1 MTIDKH
7 RRLSYNI
14 RENKEGIMAD
24 QTSKPSEPSVP
35 TLKPNG
41 KSRAKASFTLRKN
54 LGQTGYIEQGKKVS
68 FHNAKMSLKLER
80 LGLYYGL
87 NTFGFAHLNANTN
100 NDLSLNTW
108 EGMCKHGKYKS
119 TLEYPNFKDEKV
131 WDSRKPESG
140 DDIVDEALS
149 TAFVKRNKA
158 NEIVYVYKFADSDDA
173 SKEAPGSLAQLVKEC
188 ASELPDTKKTL
199 KEMADE
205 KGKKVA
211 FRRGLSEWDKAVNDI
226 ADLLNVKGWKYYV
239 SDYSYVTNVRKT
251 ALAVGVLG
259 LAAGVIGGG
268 LSSVFANAQQ
278 SAFNAGEKYGG
289 ETGYN
294 QGKVDGANGVDV
306 GFSLPANYKISE
318 SLLNTNLYKEDSF
331 KKALTNN
338 NEYNV
343 DFDNIDFSINNSGE
357 LSVIFNSKIV
367 SENENS
373 EVALAGEGT
382 ANTTDNG
389 TVKLIVPIT
398 DEMLKALTVDAKGNE
413 YNSIDKYLEIDENKS
428 NYDEKFINQIKN
440 ALNSENGYELAVDQP
455 ENPVV
460 PDFSINDIE
469 MPTLVNWINDYEN
482 EFLSHSL
489 EMNMFE
495 FDSEGMLGLDYSAD
509 GSLRIYAGM
518 LDNGGNKVISTLT
531 FSNINEETVKNA
543 KDAKAL
549 KAEIDKQLANDA
561 FVGEFYKSVASY
573 GFKGEIVRTF
583 NEENI
588 KFDTQN
594 VFVKQNITKTKN
606 ADGRIEKESVDFS
619 YFAVGNDINI
629 ARTTFNYVTRFNSS
643 TTYMLGEGGFTMK
656 SALNNDLLKIGF
668 KVEMEKE

>member
-1 MTIDKH
+1 MTIDKQ

-41 KSRAKASFTLRKN
+41 KSRAKASFTSRDH

-87 NTFGFAHLNANTN
+87 NTVGFARLNTKTN

-108 EGMCKHGKYKS
+108 EGMYKHGEYKS
-119 TLEYPNFKDEKV
+119 TLEYPDFKDEKV
-131 WDSRKPESG
+131 WDIRKPESG

-239 SDYSYVTNVRKT
+239 SDYSFVTNVRKT

-259 LAAGVIGGG
+259 LAAGVIGSS

-278 SAFNAGEKYGG
+278 SAYK
-289 ETGYN
+289 
-294 QGKVDGANGVDV
+294 DGADGVDV
-306 GFSLPANYKISE
+306 GFALPANYTIAE
-318 SLLNTNLYKEDSF
+318 SLLNTNLYNENSF

-343 DFDNIDFSINNSGE
+343 DFSKIAFSINNSGE
-357 LSVIFNSKIV
+357 VSVVFNSKIV
-367 SENENS
+367 SENEQG

-389 TVKLIVPIT
+389 TVSLTVPIT
-398 DEMLKALTVDAKGNE
+398 DDMLKALTVEAKGNE
-413 YNSIDKYLEIDENKS
+413 YNSIEEFFKIGNNKV
-428 NYDEKFINQIKN
+428 NYDTEFINQIKK

-469 MPTLVNWINDYEN
+469 MPTLANWINDYEN
-482 EFLSHSL
+482 ESLSHSL
-489 EMNMFE
+489 EMNMFQ

-531 FSNINEETVKNA
+531 FSNINKETVKNA

-573 GFKGEIVRTF
+573 GFKGEISRNF
-583 NEENI
+583 KEGPI
-588 KFDTQN
+588 HFDTQN

-619 YFAVGNDINI
+619 YFAVGNDINV

-643 TTYMLGEGGFTMK
+643 TTYMLGEGGFTME

-668 KVEMEKE
+668 QAEMEKE